1 MLGATRHGS
10 VIRGDA
16 RARRGPGDRCSG
28 ARGQCRPTVR
38 PTARPHPSCLSP
50 SSAGPRAAGQ
60 QGHAVLTYRGVG
72 LFILMHLKQV
82 EGAAGEATAQPARPR
97 RLLPPAD
104 PRPAREPPPPLPVGS
119 GTCTAPARD
128 AATLHGLVR
137 LVTARCRTRRVAR
150 QSMTQPTAPV
160 LAGERGAGRAPRG
173 APAPRPATP
182 TRPQR
187 LHGRAGDDV
196 RSRERVP

>member
-1 MLGATRHGS
+1 MPGATRHGS
-10 VIRGDA
+10 VIHGDA

-50 SSAGPRAAGQ
+50 ASAGPRAAGW

-72 LFILMHLKQV
+72 LFILMRLKQV

-119 GTCTAPARD
+119 GTCTRRCDPSWPRSLGHGPMQDTPRGPTVHD
-128 AATLHGLVR
+128 AADSTGPR
-137 LVTARCRTRRVAR
+137 
-150 QSMTQPTAPV
+150 
-160 LAGERGAGRAPRG
+160 RGAGSGAHAAGGPGPTSGDSYEAPEAPRQG
-173 APAPRPATP
+173 
-182 TRPQR
+182 
-187 LHGRAGDDV
+187 GG
-196 RSRERVP
+196 